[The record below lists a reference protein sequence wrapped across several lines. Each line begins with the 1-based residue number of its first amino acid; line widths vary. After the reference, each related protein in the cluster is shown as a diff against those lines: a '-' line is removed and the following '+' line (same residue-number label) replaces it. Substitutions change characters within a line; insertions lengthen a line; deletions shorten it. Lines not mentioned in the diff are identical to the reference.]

1 MRDGE
6 RDSDWEER
14 EMEKKYYF
22 LLQFVMVL

>member
-22 LLQFVMVL
+22 LLQFVMLL